1 MRTGVIAKKVGMTRV
16 YNHNR
21 IHNSVTVLQM
31 PNSVVLGHRK
41 HTKDGYDALILGF
54 GKNNAKSVNK
64 PQKEFFS
71 KIKQEPVKKIKEFR
85 ISEDNFVDLGSSI
98 IVSHFVV
105 GQFVDV
111 KSNSIGKGFAGAMK
125 RHNFAGLRASHGVS
139 VSHRS
144 HGSTGNSQDPGR
156 VWKGKKMA
164 GRLGNKKI
172 TIQSLE
178 VVSIDEDRG
187 LILVK
192 GGVPGSVGSWV
203 EITDAKKKSLPANIP
218 YPAGIFKES
227 VEKKTNTSDNKDI
240 NLKDEKN
247 VTPDNIEIKNI
258 EKKEQTSNENN
269 LDITKEKRDK

>member
-1 MRTGVIAKKVGMTRV
+1 MRTGVLAKKLGMTRV
-16 YNHNR
+16 YSESR
-21 IHNSVTVLQM
+21 VHNSVTVLRM
-31 PNSVVLGHRK
+31 PDSVVLGHRIES
-41 HTKDGYDALILGF
+41 KDGYNALILGF
-54 GKNNAKSVNK
+54 EGAKIKSLNK
-64 PQKEFFS
+64 PQKQFYA
-71 KIKQEPVKKIKEFR
+71 KVKKEPMKKIKEFR
-85 ISEDNFVDLGSSI
+85 VSADNFVDQGKALA
-98 IVSHFVV
+98 VSHFVV

-164 GRLGNKKI
+164 GQLGDKKI

-178 VVSIDEDRG
+178 IVSIDEERG

-203 EITDAKKKSLPANIP
+203 EINDAKKKSLPVNTP
-218 YPAGIFKES
+218 YPAG
-227 VEKKTNTSDNKDI
+227 VMTRDDNRKS
-240 NLKDEKN
+240 KDEKKDIG
-247 VTPDNIEIKNI
+247 VKKDNGKELDAPEEVKKTEINDR
-258 EKKEQTSNENN
+258 EK
-269 LDITKEKRDK
+269 